1 MFHVIMFH
9 VKHFLF
15 TNISICVI
23 IEKKGDDVMANE
35 VITLINSLGLPTVV
49 ACASMWYVKYREDK
63 NDQKIERMTE
73 EHKEEMTDITNALN
87 NNTLALQRIC
97 DIFDSKEDIKHE

>member
-1 MFHVIMFH
+1 MFH

-15 TNISICVI
+15 TNKSICVM
-23 IEKKGDDVMANE
+23 IEKKGGNIMTNE
-35 VITLINSLGLPTVV
+35 IITLINSLGLPTVV

-63 NDQKIERMTE
+63 NDQKIEKMTE

>member
-1 MFHVIMFH
+1 MFH

-15 TNISICVI
+15 TNKSICVM
-23 IEKKGDDVMANE
+23 IEKGGDIMANE
-35 VITLINSLGLPTVV
+35 VITLINSLGLPTMV

-73 EHKEEMTDITNALN
+73 EHKEEMADITNALN

>member
-1 MFHVIMFH
+1 MFHADNVSRETFFIY
-9 VKHFLF
+9 KQIYL
-15 TNISICVI
+15 CYDR
-23 IEKKGDDVMANE
+23 KKGGDIMTNE
-35 VITLINSLGLPTVV
+35 IITLINSLGLPTVV
-49 ACASMWYVKYREDK
+49 AGASMWYVKYRDDK
-63 NDQKIERMTE
+63 NDQKIEQMTE

>member
-1 MFHVIMFH
+1 
-9 VKHFLF
+9 
-15 TNISICVI
+15 
-23 IEKKGDDVMANE
+23 MANE

-73 EHKEEMTDITNALN
+73 EHKQEMSDITEAVN

-97 DIFDSKEDIKHE
+97 DTFEQKKED